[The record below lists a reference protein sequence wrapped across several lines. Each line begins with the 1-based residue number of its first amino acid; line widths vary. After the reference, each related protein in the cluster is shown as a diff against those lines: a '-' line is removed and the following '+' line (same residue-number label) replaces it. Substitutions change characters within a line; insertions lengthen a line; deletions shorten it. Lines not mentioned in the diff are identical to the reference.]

1 MKQNE
6 TFLHISKLKASRM
19 CSFSFIYL
27 YLYGWIMKR
36 HQIILEKLAKEK
48 HLEVMDLCDQLQ
60 VSAVTI
66 RKDLRLLEEKGL
78 LFRTHGGASL
88 DNPYINEKAIGEK
101 EKISVEEKNGIAER
115 AAQLIDENDSIL
127 IASGTTVQALSKFIK
142 PKNKLTVITSSLYVV
157 MHLIH
162 DKSIE
167 ILQLG
172 GYIRHSSGSVIGLY
186 AEHILANVSCSKLF
200 LGVDGLDIDYGLSTT
215 NLEEAQLN
223 RKMLASAQRIIVL
236 ADSSKF
242 GKKSF
247 AKICDL
253 DQIHELITDKGIS
266 ASLKKKFEE
275 KGIKVTIA

>member
-1 MKQNE
+1 
-6 TFLHISKLKASRM
+6 
-19 CSFSFIYL
+19 
-27 YLYGWIMKR
+27 MKR
-36 HQIILEKLAKEK
+36 HQIILEQLAKKK
-48 HLEVMDLCDQLQ
+48 HLEVSELCELLN

-88 DNPYINEKAIGEK
+88 ENPYINEKAIGEK
-101 EKISVEEKNGIAER
+101 EKISVEEKNGIAQR
-115 AAQLIDENDSIL
+115 AAQLIEENDSIM
-127 IASGTTVQALSKFIK
+127 IASGTTVQAFSKFIK
-142 PKNKLTVITSSLYVV
+142 PKNKLTVITSSIYVV
-157 MHLIH
+157 LHLIH

-172 GYIRHSSGSVIGLY
+172 GYIRHSSGSVIGTY
-186 AEHILANVSCSKLF
+186 GEYILENLSCSKLF
-200 LGVDGLDIDYGLSTT
+200 LGVDGFDLDYGLSTT

-223 RKMLASAQRIIVL
+223 KKMILSAQKIIVL

-247 AKICDL
+247 AKICNL

-266 ASLKKKFEE
+266 STIKKKMEE
-275 KGIKVTIA
+275 KGVKVTIV

>member
-1 MKQNE
+1 
-6 TFLHISKLKASRM
+6 
-19 CSFSFIYL
+19 
-27 YLYGWIMKR
+27 MKR
-36 HQIILEKLAKEK
+36 HQIILEKLAKKK
-48 HLEVMDLCDQLQ
+48 HLEVSELGELLN
-60 VSAVTI
+60 VSTVTI

-88 DNPYINEKAIGEK
+88 DNPYINERAIGEK
-101 EKISVEEKNGIAER
+101 EKISVEEKNGIAQR
-115 AAQLIDENDSIL
+115 AAQMIDENDSIM
-127 IASGTTVQALSKFIK
+127 IASGTTVQAFSKFIK

-157 MHLIH
+157 LHLLQ
-162 DKSIE
+162 DKNIE

-172 GYIRHSSGSVIGLY
+172 GYIRHSSGSVIGSY
-186 AEHILANVSCSKLF
+186 AEHILGNISCSKLF
-200 LGVDGLDIDYGLSTT
+200 LGVDGFDLEYGLSTT

-223 RKMLASAQRIIVL
+223 KKMLHSVQKIIVL

-266 ASLKKKFEE
+266 PEIKRKIEE
-275 KGIKVTIA
+275 KGVKVTMV